1 MSAKTTSSKAPA
13 NKMPITGHL
22 VEMRNRLFKA
32 VAVVIVT
39 TAVAFIFHE
48 QLFDIMLRPAPEG
61 FKPVRQEMMEGLS
74 VFFRVCLTAGIAVAM
89 PFLVYQ
95 FFAFVSPALT
105 AKEKRYIYMILPGV
119 TIMFVTGISFAYF
132 VALPPALKML
142 IEFGSTFAE
151 ADISI
156 KDYINIVT
164 RMLLV
169 IGLIFE
175 TPVII
180 MVLARMGL
188 VTPQWLAARR
198 KMWFVL
204 AFVVAAIVTPTFDPI
219 NQTIIALPLVIL
231 LELSIFLARFVYK
244 KRAVPSPAG
253 V

>member
-1 MSAKTTSSKAPA
+1 
-13 NKMPITGHL
+13 MPITGHL
-22 VEMRNRLFKA
+22 IEMRNRLFKA

-39 TAVAFIFHE
+39 TAVAFIFHQ
-48 QLFDIMLRPAPEG
+48 QLFDILLSRAPED
-61 FKPVRQEMMEGLS
+61 FAPVRQEMMEGLS
-74 VFFRVCLTAGIAVAM
+74 VFFRVCLTAGIMVAM

-95 FFAFVSPALT
+95 FFAFISPALT
-105 AKEKRYIYMILPGV
+105 TREKKYIYVILPGV
-119 TIMFVTGISFAYF
+119 TVMFIAGVSFAYF
-132 VALPPALKML
+132 VALPPALGML
-142 IEFGSTFAE
+142 IGFGETFAA

-169 IGLIFE
+169 IGIIFE
-175 TPVII
+175 TPIII
-180 MVLARMGL
+180 MVLSRMGL